1 MEINMKN
8 KQTTMDDVFESIDEM
23 ESKFENMNVHSLL
36 VVVGQTLHDTM
47 DYSRL
52 FNSFTSYMQ
61 FKNLYLDSKSS
72 TLEED
77 LKNEAETEDEMRNDI
92 YSQMISHRR
101 EIEKTQMINVQQIL
115 RLQAMAK
122 LALEFAV
129 KKSKT
134 KAELLQCAKY
144 VEFEIDD
151 RDWANEIRKK
161 AYGEDW
167 KLFGNESTDLNEN
180 VKPICDFDEFIKEN
194 ESDLMKHFSTKRPAA
209 YDEFLKEESEKDK

>member
-1 MEINMKN
+1 MKN
-8 KQTTMDDVFESIDEM
+8 KQTTMDDVFESIDEI
-23 ESKFENMNVHSLL
+23 ESKFESMNVHSLL

-47 DYSRL
+47 DHSRL

-77 LKNEAETEDEMRNDI
+77 LKNEAETEDKMRAEV

-144 VEFEIDD
+144 IEFEIDD

-161 AYGEDW
+161 VYGESW
-167 KLFGNESTDLNEN
+167 NPSNNEASDTDASM
-180 VKPICDFDEFIKEN
+180 KSDSDFDEFIKEN

-209 YDEFLKEESEKDK
+209 YEEFLKEQSEKDS